1 MEYLQFITGLVV
13 LLVSGN
19 FLVKGGISI
28 ARHFNISTLVV
39 GIVVVSLGTSAP
51 ELFVSIQGA
60 LSGHDEFSIGTVVG
74 SNISNIGLVLGLT
87 AIVFPIL
94 INKNSIRIDWPIMM
108 LSSILF
114 YIFILNGKLESWEG
128 AVFLV
133 LLVLYIVF
141 LLRKSRKEIPGHK
154 AKTQVPEYSLLIS
167 LVLIIISSF
176 GLAFGANW
184 LVKGGSVIAI
194 NFGVSESAIS
204 LTVFAFGTSLP
215 ELATS
220 LIAAFKKETDISV
233 GNIIGSNIFNLFGI
247 LGITSIIKTIPV
259 NERITS
265 IDIWWMLGIAVLLFL
280 LMFPLKRSSLNKY
293 KGFGLA
299 IVYFSYLFFVFSS

>member
-1 MEYLQFITGLVV
+1 MEYFQFITGLVI

-28 ARHFNISTLVV
+28 ARYFKISTLVV

-51 ELFVSIQGA
+51 ELVVSIQGA
-60 LSGHDEFSIGTVVG
+60 LSGHEKFSIGTVVG

-87 AIVFPIL
+87 AFVIPIF

-128 AVFLV
+128 AVFLIF
-133 LLVLYIVF
+133 LIFYIVF
-141 LLRKSRKEIPGHK
+141 LLRKSRKENPSQNSKI
-154 AKTQVPEYSLLIS
+154 QSPEFSIGIS
-167 LVLIIISSF
+167 IVLIVLSSI
-176 GLAFGANW
+176 GLAFGASW

-215 ELATS
+215 ELTTS

-247 LGITSIIKTIPV
+247 LGVTSIIKTIPV
-259 NERITS
+259 TDRIIS
-265 IDIWWMLGIAVLLFL
+265 FDIWWMLGISVLLLL
-280 LMFPLKRSSLNKY
+280 LMLPLKHSSLNKY
-293 KGFGLA
+293 KGLVLA
-299 IVYFSYLFFVFSS
+299 TVYVAYLFFVFSS